1 MDRKKDEIKSDNR
14 IDKLNSYLFLA
25 RKAIKQLR
33 KEDKKITI
41 ASVSKLSGISRKT
54 FYNNPELKQLCEQA
68 KSIQDQKPINPD
80 AKKENIKL
88 TKSLSR
94 INIIENRYLRVKK
107 QLEKAEAK
115 NDALLIN
122 NNELVLEKEQLNSKI
137 TMLEKKIKRMTD
149 DKVKKLK

>member
-25 RKAIKQLR
+25 RKAINQLR
-33 KEDKKITI
+33 KDNQKITI

-68 KSIQDQKPINPD
+68 KSIQNQKPVNPNSVNETMEL
-80 AKKENIKL
+80 KKP
-88 TKSLSR
+88 LSR
-94 INIIENRYLRVKK
+94 IEIVENRYLKVKK
-107 QLEKAEAK
+107 QLEKSKAK

-122 NNELVLEKEQLNSKI
+122 NKELVLEKEQLNSKI
-137 TMLEKKIKRMTD
+137 SMLEKKIKRMTD